1 MSQRKSPHNTWGSPS
16 WDIMM
21 YWTAGCNKCRLLQI
35 SGPSDEP
42 CTIQISLSYG
52 VMKLWVNKEVL
63 SREMAILLIPV
74 PRAETIGGEG
84 GAGSHYPWTSFHSTE
99 THALPH
105 SSGLHN
111 WKHLGMKIES
121 RWHINGPVLQG
132 HADKKRLPR
141 LTGHFHDRVTG
152 PP

>member
-1 MSQRKSPHNTWGSPS
+1 M
-16 WDIMM
+16 
-21 YWTAGCNKCRLLQI
+21 QI

-84 GAGSHYPWTSFHSTE
+84 G
-99 THALPH
+99 
-105 SSGLHN
+105 
-111 WKHLGMKIES
+111 
-121 RWHINGPVLQG
+121 
-132 HADKKRLPR
+132 
-141 LTGHFHDRVTG
+141 DRITLSMDQFS
-152 PP
+152 